1 MSDPAMIH
9 LWRAIEDGEFASVQA
24 LAPPGF
30 DFRAAL
36 HPTCQCTPLQMAID
50 RMVSVENDDEEKK
63 TFEMIEWLLNRGAD
77 PLACAPD
84 SCCHEIIVS
93 CANKDN
99 SQISV
104 DCSEHS
110 AISLIIDLKLAMKEK
125 MQEKNDHED
134 DADWDFDWGSDLVAL
149 TRLSDL
155 LCAKVCTCCAFARC
169 APSALS

>member
-1 MSDPAMIH
+1 MVEHM
-9 LWRAIEDGEFASVQA
+9 WRAIEEGEFASVQA

-36 HPTCQCTPLQMAID
+36 HPEFQCTPLQMAID
-50 RMVSVENDDEEKK
+50 RMVNVESKEEAEK

-84 SCCHEIIVS
+84 SCYHEIIVML
-93 CANKDN
+93 NGKDN

-104 DCSEHS
+104 DCSKHS

-125 MQEKNDHED
+125 MQMKKDHED
-134 DADWDFDWGSDLVAL
+134 DEDWNFDWGDDQMTL

-155 LCAKVCTCCAFARC
+155 LCAKVCTCGAC